1 MKFCCRQFVCAI
13 RDGAITIGCGEY
25 DTLAKPD
32 VESAIILTGD
42 FRWYTNFCPFCG
54 KKITFEFEEDD
65 VHGQ

>member
-32 VESAIILTGD
+32 VESVFITSGD
-42 FRWYTNFCPFCG
+42 YNMFTKFCPFCG
-54 KKITFEFEEDD
+54 KKITFEFEGDEDNE
-65 VHGQ
+65 Q